1 MLIEPYQTYTYFF
14 FAQNAFEWTF
24 QQPPDYLVHVMP
36 HHSELKYE
44 VDKKN
49 ETRIDHDA
57 MVYPN
62 RVLKLSSLKQE
73 STGQSA
79 LGKSLAKNK
88 LFL

>member
-1 MLIEPYQTYTYFF
+1 MLVEPYQTYIDLF

-36 HHSELKYE
+36 HHRELKYE
-44 VDKKN
+44 VDQ
-49 ETRIDHDA
+49 T

-73 STGQSA
+73 SIGQST
-79 LGKSLAKNK
+79 LGKILATKK
-88 LFL
+88 MFL